1 MADLTEHDAAFLGGW
16 PAIEWR
22 QPITVR
28 TMNGGENETGVTTL
42 SWPQASGDGGTA
54 MEHYAGGRMS
64 LMTGLNISVQSS
76 AASQTNGM
84 S

>member
-28 TMNGGENETGVTTL
+28 TMNGDNETGCHDVE
-42 SWPQASGDGGTA
+42 SAPSIWRRRTA